1 MDSLYRLFSENDAE
15 DMRRS
20 VRRRLNCDLERQF
33 SHIGDNEIDIRET
46 SQSIDTLLG
55 NLENSESSLP
65 ELHASNSISV
75 GDISQSI
82 DTLIGNLG
90 NSESSLP
97 ELHAS
102 NSTSIGEI
110 ANIEECNLPIA
121 FFPPKEFPIDT
132 YANLPIATKIKIV
145 ILHRINN

>member
-46 SQSIDTLLG
+46 SQSIYTLIR
-55 NLENSESSLP
+55 NLENYESSLP
-65 ELHASNSISV
+65 ELNASNSTS
-75 GDISQSI
+75 
-82 DTLIGNLG
+82 IGNIG

-145 ILHRINN
+145 ILHRINNF

>member
-65 ELHASNSISV
+65 ELHASNSIS
-75 GDISQSI
+75 I
-82 DTLIGNLG
+82 G

-121 FFPPKEFPIDT
+121 FFPPNEFPIDT